1 MLQREILFRQHTDEE
16 SFMRSFKV
24 LDLVYMAVGAVL
36 ITVCSWISIPASIPF
51 TLQTFAVFFV
61 LGLLGGKRGTVSIIV
76 YILLGLVGI
85 PVFTGFTGGIAK
97 LLGVTGGY
105 IVGFIL
111 IGVLYWA
118 AESLF
123 GKKLL
128 VRILSMLAGSI
139 VCYAFGTAWFM
150 VVYAGQTGPVTLG
163 AALGM
168 CVLPFIL
175 PDIAKMALALFLSER
190 LKKLLHL

>member
-1 MLQREILFRQHTDEE
+1 
-16 SFMRSFKV
+16 
-24 LDLVYMAVGAVL
+24 MALGAVL
-36 ITVCSWISIPASIPF
+36 ITVCTWISIPAGIPF
-51 TLQTFAVFFV
+51 TLQTFAVFFI
-61 LGLLGGKRGTVSIIV
+61 LCLLGGKKGTISVLV
-76 YILLGLVGI
+76 YILLGAVGL

-105 IVGFIL
+105 IIGFIL
-111 IGVLYWA
+111 MGVIFWI
-118 AESLF
+118 AERLF

-128 VRILSMLAGSI
+128 VRILSMLAGNI

-150 VVYAGQTGPVTLG
+150 VVYAGQTGPITLG

-175 PDIAKMALALFLSER
+175 PDIAKMALAIFLAER
-190 LKKLLHL
+190 LKKPLHL

>member
-1 MLQREILFRQHTDEE
+1 
-16 SFMRSFKV
+16 MRSFKV

-128 VRILSMLAGSI
+128 VRILSMLIGSI

-163 AALGM
+163 AALTM

-175 PDIAKMALALFLSER
+175 PDIAKMALALFLSDR

>member
-1 MLQREILFRQHTDEE
+1 MQGK
-16 SFMRSFKV
+16 FKA
-24 LDLVYMAVGAVL
+24 LDLVYMALGAVL

-61 LGLLGGKRGTVSIIV
+61 LDLLGGKRGAISILV
-76 YILLGLVGI
+76 YILLGAVGL

-111 IGVLYWA
+111 IGVLYWIF
-118 AESLF
+118 ERLF

-128 VRILSMLAGSI
+128 VRILSMLIGI
-139 VCYAFGTAWFM
+139 IICYSFGTAWFM
-150 VVYAGQTGPVTLG
+150 VVYTGQTGSVTLG
-163 AALGM
+163 TALGM

-175 PDIAKMALALFLSER
+175 PDIAKMVLAIILANR
-190 LKKLLHL
+190 MKKILHL

>member
-1 MLQREILFRQHTDEE
+1 
-16 SFMRSFKV
+16 MRSFKV